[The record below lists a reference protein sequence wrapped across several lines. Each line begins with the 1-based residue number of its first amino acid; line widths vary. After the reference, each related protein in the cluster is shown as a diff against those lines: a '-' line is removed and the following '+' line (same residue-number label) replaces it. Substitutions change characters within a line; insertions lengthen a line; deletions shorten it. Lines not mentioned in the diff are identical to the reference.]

1 MRKGLSTEN
10 IHDLMTSAAILNMRA
25 LRVGSRRLTRPAHL
39 RVRSCDLY
47 HHARIFPR
55 VSCRSRNSAEE
66 YVHLERKCR
75 LMGIITLEGWPVYI
89 CGCLI
94 HDSPAYIVQRRLLV
108 AGDVIH
114 VSLSEHMPHECEWS
128 ARDRHGRSSKLPRYK
143 SPGERVDLA

>member
-1 MRKGLSTEN
+1 MRKGLSTGN

-39 RVRSCDLY
+39 RVRSCDLS

-55 VSCRSRNSAEE
+55 MSCRSRNSAEE
-66 YVHLERKCR
+66 YARLERKCR
-75 LMGIITLEGWPVYI
+75 LMCITLEGWSVDF

-94 HDSPAYIVQRRLLV
+94 HDSPAYIAQRRLLI

-114 VSLSEHMPHECEWS
+114 VSLSEQMPHECEWS